1 MDGKTTVSI
10 WSCFKELRDPRSSN
24 REKDHPLLSIVAIA
38 LCAAIAGA
46 DDWPKVVTFAHERLD
61 WLKTFLDLPNGIPSR
76 STFSRVFSGLSP
88 YGLNR
93 CLQRW
98 AHGCAGILGIDHIAI
113 DGKTLRSSGCDA
125 KGLGTLH
132 LVSAW
137 ATGAQLS
144 LGQVAVQDKSNEIT
158 AIPELLELLNL
169 KGALVTIDAM
179 GTQKQIAKQIVEQGG
194 DYVLTVKDNQPNLAA
209 DILSSF
215 TAAQEVDYEGY
226 DHDCYET
233 SERGH
238 GREEKR
244 SYTVLYD
251 LDKIRGRD
259 EWERLTVI
267 GLCYSERTVGGKT
280 SDELRL
286 FIGSR
291 KASARVYG
299 EALRDHWGIENNL
312 HWQLDVTFS
321 EDDSSIQNRNAAQN
335 VALLRKWA
343 LCLLKRHPGKGSMAN
358 KRYRAALS
366 PAFLQEILQGG

>member
-1 MDGKTTVSI
+1 MDGKTVSI
-10 WSCFKELRDPRSSN
+10 WYCFEGLRDPRSSN
-24 REKDHPLLSIVAIA
+24 REKDHPLLGIVAIA
-38 LCAAIAGA
+38 LCAVIAGA
-46 DDWPKVVTFAHERLD
+46 DDWPKVVTFAQERTD
-61 WLKTFLDLPNGIPSR
+61 WLRSFLDLPNGVPSR
-76 STFSRVFSGLSP
+76 STFARVFSGLSP
-88 YGLNR
+88 RGLDL
-93 CLQRW
+93 CLRRW
-98 AHGCAGILGIDHIAI
+98 LHGCVGALGIEHVAI
-113 DGKTLRSSGCDA
+113 DGKTLRSSGSDA
-125 KGLGTLH
+125 KGLGMLH

-137 ATGAQLS
+137 AADAQLS
-144 LGQVAVQDKSNEIT
+144 LGQVAVQGKSNEIT
-158 AIPELLELLNL
+158 AIPELLELLSL

-179 GTQKQIAKQIVEQGG
+179 GCQKQIAKRIVDQGG

-215 TAAQEVDYEGY
+215 TEAQEADYEGY

-259 EWERLTVI
+259 EWEGLTVI
-267 GLCYSERTVGGKT
+267 GLCYSERTVAGKT

-291 KASARVYG
+291 RAGARVYG
-299 EALRDHWGIENNL
+299 EALRGHWGIENNL
-312 HWQLDVTFS
+312 HWQLDVTFG
-321 EDDSSIQNRNAAQN
+321 EDGCSIQDRNAAQN

-343 LCLLKRHPGKGSMAN
+343 LCLLKRHPGKGSMAT
-358 KRYRAALS
+358 KRYKAALS
-366 PAFLQEILQGG
+366 PAFLLEILRGG